1 MPRAK
6 TERTVTSAT
15 RLLKGIR
22 AEHGMSA
29 QEVADACGVH
39 RNTIYRIESGRWSAS
54 VVVFER
60 ILDALGYELDVMKKG
75 SQ

>member
-1 MPRAK
+1 M
-6 TERTVTSAT
+6 RTKLRSAT
-15 RLLKGIR
+15 WLLKDIR
-22 AEHGMSA
+22 TEQGMSA
-29 QEVADACGVH
+29 QEVADASGVH

>member
-1 MPRAK
+1 M
-6 TERTVTSAT
+6 RTKLRSAT
-15 RLLKGIR
+15 RLLKDIR
-22 AEHGMSA
+22 TEQGMSA
-29 QEVADACGVH
+29 QEVADASGVH